1 VVDFVDGPLARI
13 GDGPGEGDMELG
25 LAGRR
30 ALITGASK
38 GIGAATAAAL
48 AAEGVAVALVARS
61 ADGLADRCREIA
73 DAGGTAVPIAADLA
87 PAAAPGAA
95 VAQAVDALG
104 GLDIL
109 VNNVGASPG
118 GTIEQIDDATWQES
132 LDLKLLG
139 YVRAIRAAAPH
150 LRAGGRERGAV
161 VVNVLGLQGIQAS
174 AGYVLASINTALV
187 HVTRSAAE
195 HLAADGIRVVAVHPG
210 PTATD
215 RLLRMFGGDRD
226 RAQAYAA
233 GQLPLGRLVEP
244 REVADAI
251 TWLCSDAAA
260 AVIGESILVDGGA
273 ARGRV

>member
-1 VVDFVDGPLARI
+1 MD
-13 GDGPGEGDMELG
+13 LG

-48 AAEGVAVALVARS
+48 GSEGVAVALVARS
-61 ADGLADRCREIA
+61 ADALGARCAEITA
-73 DAGGTAVPIAADLA
+73 AGGTAVPIVADLADPGA
-87 PAAAPGAA
+87 PAAAVQQA
-95 VAQAVDALG
+95 VAELG

-132 LDLKLLG
+132 VELKLLG

-150 LRAGGRERGAV
+150 LRAGGRQRGAV

-195 HLAADGIRVVAVHPG
+195 HLGSDGIRVVAVHPG

-226 RAQAYAA
+226 RAQTYAA
-233 GQLPLGRLVEP
+233 GQLPIGRLVEP
-244 REVADAI
+244 SEVAAMV
-251 TWLCSDAAA
+251 TWLCSDRAAA
-260 AVIGESILVDGGA
+260 ITGESILVDGGA

>member
-1 VVDFVDGPLARI
+1 
-13 GDGPGEGDMELG
+13 MELG
-25 LAGRR
+25 LSGRR
-30 ALITGASK
+30 ALVTGASK
-38 GIGAATAAAL
+38 GIGAATADAL

-61 ADGLADRCREIA
+61 GDELTERCREITA
-73 DAGGTAVPIAADLA
+73 AHGVAAVPIVADLEPADA
-87 PAAAPGAA
+87 PAAAVAA
-95 VAQAVDALG
+95 AAGALG

-118 GTIEQIDDATWQES
+118 GTIEQIDDATWQAS

-150 LRAGGRERGAV
+150 LRASGRDRGPV

-195 HLAADGIRVVAVHPG
+195 HLCADGIRVVAVHPG

-215 RLLRMFGGDRD
+215 RLLRMFGGERD

-233 GQLPLGRLVEP
+233 GQVPIGRLVEP
-244 REVADAI
+244 AEVAATI

-260 AVIGESILVDGGA
+260 AITGESILVDGGA

>member
-1 VVDFVDGPLARI
+1 VD
-13 GDGPGEGDMELG
+13 LG
-25 LAGRR
+25 LHGRR
-30 ALITGASK
+30 ALVTGAST

-48 AAEGVAVALVARS
+48 AAEGVAVALVARR
-61 ADGLADRCREIA
+61 ADVLAERAREIRTSHGVA
-73 DAGGTAVPIAADLA
+73 AVPIAVDLA
-87 PAAAPGAA
+87 AAGAPARAVTEAAA
-95 VAQAVDALG
+95 ALG

-109 VNNVGASPG
+109 VNNAGASPR
-118 GTIEQIDDATWQES
+118 GTIEEVGDDTWQES

-139 YVRAIRAAAPH
+139 YVRAIRAAVPH
-150 LRAGGRERGAV
+150 LRAPGGDGAVDGELRPGGV

-195 HLAADGIRVVAVHPG
+195 HLAPQGIRVVGVHPG

-215 RLLRMFGGDRD
+215 RLLRMFGGDRS
-226 RAQAYAA
+226 RAEAFAA
-233 GQLPLGRLVEP
+233 GQIPIGRLVEP
-244 REVADAI
+244 AEVAATI

-260 AVIGESILVDGGA
+260 AITGESLLVDGGA